1 MINEIKNNMK
11 RVVVIFLILIFPV
24 GVFAQSATQDYKVSK
39 GETLYGLSQKY
50 NTTVAH
56 LLDLNPFIINNNLQ
70 EGATIKVP
78 VLKNDANYNK
88 VKIGPPQFIVPVTYN
103 IGKGETLYS
112 IAKKMNTNVE
122 SLRMWNELKND
133 NIKAGQKLIVGY
145 GNSNIEN
152 VVVNE
157 NKTKT
162 TVETKKTE
170 PVKNTSKDVVKTNKE
185 TSAKDS
191 KKVVEPKDDTL
202 VKKQDN
208 TSVSVIKTTGTGTK
222 TDSYAV
228 VDNKKPTTTN
238 GSTTVVEKNPV
249 TGSTTVVSN
258 PGTTKTNDN
267 SAPETNSK
275 TTTVTTVKTNS
286 PVADKTLTYLTEKGV
301 ITWTKSNNDDG
312 QFYALHPTAPIGT
325 TITVKNMMNSKTI
338 QVKVIGKLPNTADNQ
353 GVLMK
358 ISNSAAK
365 ALNVLDD
372 KFLSTANYMG
382 YKAE

>member
-1 MINEIKNNMK
+1 MK
-11 RVVVIFLILIFPV
+11 KVFVIFLILTLPAA
-24 GVFAQSATQDYKVSK
+24 VFAQSATQDYKVSK
-39 GETLYGLSQKY
+39 GETLYALSQKY
-50 NTTVAH
+50 NTSVAR
-56 LLDLNPFIINNNLQ
+56 LLDMNPTIINNNLQ

-78 VLKNDANYNK
+78 IVKTDVNYNK

-103 IGKGETLYS
+103 ISKGETLYS
-112 IAKKMNTNVE
+112 ISKKMNTNVE

-145 GNSNIEN
+145 GNSNNES

-157 NKTKT
+157 TKT
-162 TVETKKTE
+162 TSTVDAKKVE
-170 PVKNTSKDVVKTNKE
+170 PIKNTSKDIVKTGKE
-185 TSAKDS
+185 TSTKDT
-191 KKVVEPKDDTL
+191 KKVVAPKDDTL
-202 VKKQDN
+202 VKKQDKTAVSTVKINN
-208 TSVSVIKTTGTGTK
+208 TETK

-228 VDNKKPTTTN
+228 VENKKLIPSTTGTSNTTT
-238 GSTTVVEKNPV
+238 SEKNPV
-249 TGSTTVVSN
+249 ATTTTVVTN
-258 PGTTKTNDN
+258 PNTTKTID
-267 SAPETNSK
+267 TNNTA
-275 TTTVTTVKTNS
+275 TTTKVSPLTSTKTNS
-286 PVADKTLTYLTEKGV
+286 PGTDKTLTYLTEKGV

-312 QFYALHPTAPIGT
+312 QYYALHPTAPIGT
-325 TITVKNMMNSKTI
+325 TITVKNMMNNKTL

-365 ALNVLDD
+365 SLNVLDD

>member
-1 MINEIKNNMK
+1 MINKFKNNMK
-11 RVVVIFLILIFPV
+11 RVVVIFLILTLPFC
-24 GVFAQSATQDYKVSK
+24 VFAQSTQDFKVSK

-56 LLDLNPFIINNNLQ
+56 LLDINPTIINNNLQ

-78 VLKNDANYNK
+78 IVKNDVNYNK
-88 VKIGPPQFIVPVTYN
+88 VRIGPPQFIVPVTYN

-112 IAKKMNTNVE
+112 ISKKMNTNVE
-122 SLRMWNELKND
+122 TLRMWNELKND
-133 NIKAGQKLIVGY
+133 NIKAGQNLIVGY
-145 GNSNIEN
+145 GNSN
-152 VVVNE
+152 NE
-157 NKTKT
+157 NGVGNDTKLT
-162 TVETKKTE
+162 TTSEPKKTE
-170 PVKNTSKDVVKTNKE
+170 SVKNTGKDVVKTGKE
-185 TSAKDS
+185 SSTKDT
-191 KKVVEPKDDTL
+191 KKIVAPKDDTL

-208 TSVSVIKTTGTGTK
+208 TSVSVINTKNTDTK

-228 VDNKKPTTTN
+228 VENKKIITTPTTT
-238 GSTTVVEKNPV
+238 TTNTTTVEKNLV
-249 TGSTTVVSN
+249 TGSTSVISN
-258 PGTTKTNDN
+258 QGT
-267 SAPETNSK
+267 SK
-275 TTTVTTVKTNS
+275 TTDTTPAVTTVKTNS
-286 PVADKTLTYLTEKGV
+286 TGSDKTLTYLTEKGV

-312 QFYALHPTAPIGT
+312 QYYALHPTAPIGT

-338 QVKVIGKLPNTADNQ
+338 QVKVIGKLPNTADNL

>member
-1 MINEIKNNMK
+1 M
-11 RVVVIFLILIFPV
+11 LIFPD

-39 GETLYGLSQKY
+39 GETLYALSQKY

-56 LLDLNPFIINNNLQ
+56 LLDLNPAIINNNLQ

-78 VLKNDANYNK
+78 ALKNDVNYNK

-112 IAKKMNTNVE
+112 ISKKMNTNVE

-145 GNSNIEN
+145 GNSNNEN
-152 VVVNE
+152 VVVSE
-157 NKTKT
+157 NKTT
-162 TVETKKTE
+162 TAVEPKKTE
-170 PVKNTSKDVVKTNKE
+170 TIKNTNKDVVKTTKE
-185 TSAKDS
+185 TTNKDT
-191 KKVVEPKDDTL
+191 KKVVAPKDDTL

-208 TSVSVIKTTGTGTK
+208 TSVSVIKTTSTETK
-222 TDSYAV
+222 SDSYAV
-228 VDNKKPTTTN
+228 VENKKLIPAPTAITN
-238 GSTTVVEKNPV
+238 TKVEEKNPGTSTTTVVTNP
-249 TGSTTVVSN
+249 N
-258 PGTTKTNDN
+258 TTKTID
-267 SAPETNSK
+267 TNNTA
-275 TTTVTTVKTNS
+275 TTIKITPVTSTKTNS
-286 PVADKTLTYLTEKGV
+286 PGTDKTLTYLTEKGV

-312 QFYALHPTAPIGT
+312 QYYALHPTAPIGT

>member
-1 MINEIKNNMK
+1 MINKFKNNMK
-11 RVVVIFLILIFPV
+11 RVVVIFLILTLPFCV
-24 GVFAQSATQDYKVSK
+24 LAQSSTQDFKVSK
-39 GETLYGLSQKY
+39 GETLYALSQKY
-50 NTTVAH
+50 STTVAH
-56 LLDLNPFIINNNLQ
+56 LLDINPTIINNNLQ

-78 VLKNDANYNK
+78 LVKNDVNYNK

-112 IAKKMNTNVE
+112 ISKKMNTNVE

-145 GNSNIEN
+145 GNSNTES
-152 VVVNE
+152 VVTNDPKLSANSE
-157 NKTKT
+157 L
-162 TVETKKTE
+162 KKTE
-170 PVKNTSKDVVKTNKE
+170 PIKNTGKDVVKTGKE
-185 TSAKDS
+185 SSTKDS
-191 KKVVEPKDDTL
+191 KKIAAPKDDTL

-208 TSVSVIKTTGTGTK
+208 TSVSVTKTTSTETK

-228 VDNKKPTTTN
+228 VENKKIIP
-238 GSTTVVEKNPV
+238 STTGSSTSSGSEKNPV
-249 TGSTTVVSN
+249 PSTTTVVTN
-258 PGTTKTNDN
+258 PNTTKTIDTNNTATTTKTN
-267 SAPETNSK
+267 
-275 TTTVTTVKTNS
+275 S
-286 PVADKTLTYLTEKGV
+286 PGTDKTLTYLTEKGV

-312 QFYALHPTAPIGT
+312 QYYALHPTAPIGT
-325 TITVKNMMNSKTI
+325 TITVKNMMNNKTL
-338 QVKVIGKLPNTADNQ
+338 QVKVIGKLPNTADNH